1 VGWPE
6 QADELLGGPRG
17 RRTCFEVVSPFRG
30 DEDQIESYPAW
41 RDVCFT
47 LAGAP
52 ADKLVRELT
61 SLAAGADSAVH
72 GSDADGRLL
81 LALAQAT
88 DSAMYWQPPDKVD
101 DALADPAVYGVLV
114 PVARALSIA
123 HAARWWS
130 GPLDRDRQQFIEF
143 VFDGEQGSEEPPDL
157 VGAAAGLD
165 AWRETTLDDER
176 ESVSRPSDPA
186 ANYSGNWWSTPNVTG
201 IFSTTRS
208 LTRRGPAG
216 LRLVE
221 DSMGWQEAVCWPVE
235 PLADARVLEVRG
247 PADWAALVAR
257 YPLEVTR
264 SRWHDWFKVT
274 GRAGTWVIPDYPKV
288 ASEYDAIHLSV
299 GGYLTTA
306 GRKVPVEGDEA
317 CSVLAGWSPDETYWL
332 ADVLEVAG
340 PAVHWRSTDGGPLD
354 WTPSAH

>member
-1 VGWPE
+1 VAWPE

-30 DEDQIESYPAW
+30 DDDDQIESYPAW

-52 ADKLVRELT
+52 
-61 SLAAGADSAVH
+61 VH

-88 DSAMYWQPPDKVD
+88 DSAMYWQPPDRVD
-101 DALADPAVYGVLV
+101 DALADPSVSGALV
-114 PVARALSIA
+114 PVARALTVA
-123 HAARWWS
+123 HAARWWT

-221 DSMGWQEAVCWPVE
+221 DSMGWREAVCWPVE
-235 PLADARVLEVRG
+235 PSADVRVLEIRG

-257 YPLEVTR
+257 YPLDVTR

-274 GRAGTWVIPDYPKV
+274 GRTGTWLIPDYPKV
-288 ASEYDAIHLSV
+288 ASDYDAIHLSV

-306 GRKVPVEGDEA
+306 GRIVPVENDEA

-340 PAVHWRSTDGGPLD
+340 PAVHWRSPEGDPLD
-354 WTPSAH
+354 WTPSTH